1 MGNLKD
7 RHINALFKGYDYGSR
22 VRWWY
27 EKGDIYKYMQAI
39 NSPSGYSWISKFI
52 PEMRLRELE
61 HHLTARGQHY
71 FSTEEGQVELDLLMN
86 FLRRYGDGQRF
97 AELEK
102 RRQREASSFNAEL
115 ANIRNRIND
124 GEVINLDN
132 FIDRNPHL
140 YDDPLLLWPDMKE
153 KERNRRFAMNAMGYF
168 GEKWRS
174 RFSLFPIMLRA
185 IQYQNREAVAR
196 LFAQKKLPRNDEM
209 ISVIWITLMQIA
221 RAEIHPDSLGVVAY
235 LTKRCI
241 VPWCVEKRPINPF
254 RDEGGV
260 GEEGW
265 GTIADA
271 WYALA
276 QDFYI
281 EPSDASDNDASGVK
295 AYTRE
300 VAGVAQDVL
309 ATLIKVRRP

>member
-1 MGNLKD
+1 
-7 RHINALFKGYDYGSR
+7 
-22 VRWWY
+22 
-27 EKGDIYKYMQAI
+27 
-39 NSPSGYSWISKFI
+39 
-52 PEMRLRELE
+52 MRSLELD
-61 HHLTARGQHY
+61 HLVTARGKHY
-71 FSTEEGQVELDLLMN
+71 FSTQEGQVELDLLMN

-97 AELEK
+97 AELEQ
-102 RRQREASSFNAEL
+102 RRQYEESSFNAEL

-124 GEVINLDN
+124 GEIFNLDN
-132 FIDRNPHL
+132 FIDRNPKL
-140 YDDPLLLWPDMKE
+140 YDDPLLLWPDIKE
-153 KERNRRFAMNAMGYF
+153 KESNRRFAMNATGYF
-168 GEKWRS
+168 GKKWHS
-174 RFSLFPIMLRA
+174 RFSLFPIMVRA

-196 LFAQKKLPRNDEM
+196 LFAQKRLPRNDEM

-221 RAEIHPDSLGVVAY
+221 RAEIHPDSLDVVAY

-265 GTIADA
+265 GTIAEA
-271 WYALA
+271 WYMLA

-281 EPSDASDNDASGVK
+281 EPSDVSDNDPSGVK

-309 ATLIKVRRP
+309 ATLIKVRRL